1 MHIRIGALFA
11 AIALAT
17 IAGDDGE
24 YYVLCTEDWRTR
36 TPAHLPKVMHRAQFV
51 GVCLHIR
58 KVPAAIGG
66 LSHASHAPDVD
77 TRRRHAHLRRTAQQL
92 AMGGRSLRT
101 GQYLPLLA
109 RKQTTQGGTVSR
121 PHHRGRPAYNAVEKK
136 LPC

>member
-24 YYVLCTEDWRTR
+24 HYILCTEDRRTR
-36 TPAHLPKVMHRAQFV
+36 TPAHLRKVMHRAQFV
-51 GVCLHIR
+51 GVRLHIR

-77 TRRRHAHLRRTAQQL
+77 TRRRHAHLRRTAQWL
-92 AMGGRSLRT
+92 AMGRRSMRT

-109 RKQTTQGGTVSR
+109 
-121 PHHRGRPAYNAVEKK
+121 HRDPPPYPKR
-136 LPC
+136 